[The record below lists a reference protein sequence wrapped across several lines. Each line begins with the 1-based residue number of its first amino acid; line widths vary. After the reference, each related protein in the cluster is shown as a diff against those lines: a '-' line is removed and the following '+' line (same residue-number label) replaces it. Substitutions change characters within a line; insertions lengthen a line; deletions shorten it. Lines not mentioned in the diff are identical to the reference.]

1 MVEVTNIRD
10 FVAEQRKLLEL
21 ELEAQ
26 NEEETHTAGG
36 SSKKTQDEEE
46 RPTHILGQLEVS
58 DTSVGLYG
66 HTP

>member
-1 MVEVTNIRD
+1 MNIRD
-10 FVAEQRKLLEL
+10 FAGEQRMQLEM
-21 ELEAQ
+21 EVQAQ